1 MDRIR
6 DSKLLLNRDGSV
18 YHLNLKPEHISDIV
32 ITVGDPHRVFKVSQ
46 HFNDVDFEMNK
57 REYITHIGKYKG
69 KTVTVI
75 STGMGTDNIEI
86 LLMEL
91 DLLANFDLKKKQEKT
106 HSEKKRLKII
116 RLGTSVSLQ
125 DIPIGTSIYSKY
137 SIGLDSLMYF
147 YNYMPESF
155 ENEISE
161 ELQKFLEF
169 PFKPYVTKGS
179 DLLAGQFASDMLE
192 GNSITA
198 PGFYAPQGRQL
209 RLPLKDPK
217 FVNRFTHFHHKN
229 FWFTNFE
236 TETAAFYA
244 LGKLLGHEMLSINT
258 ITENRISNASSKN
271 PDEEMQSLI
280 IKVLDRL

>member
-1 MDRIR
+1 MSHVR

-18 YHLNLKPEHISDIV
+18 YHLNLKPEHISDII
-32 ITVGDPHRVFKVSQ
+32 ITVGDPHRVFRVSQ

-91 DLLANFDLKKKQEKT
+91 DLLANFDFKNQREKDVSERKK
-106 HSEKKRLKII
+106 LKII

-125 DIPIGTSIYSKY
+125 NIPIGTHLYSNY

-147 YNYMPESF
+147 YNYISSTF
-155 ENEISE
+155 ENEVAD
-161 ELQKFLEF
+161 ELQKFLNF
-169 PFKPYVTKGS
+169 PIKPYCTKGS
-179 DLLAGQFASDMLE
+179 DTLSQQFAFDMQE

-209 RLPLKDPK
+209 RLPLKYPK
-217 FVNRFTHFHHKN
+217 FVNDFIHFHYKD
-229 FWFTNFE
+229 FWLTNFE
-236 TETAAFYA
+236 METAAYYA
-244 LGKLLGHEMLSINT
+244 LGSLLGHEMLSVNT
-258 ITENRISNASSKN
+258 ITENRIINKSSRN
-271 PDEEMQSLI
+271 PDEELQSLI
-280 IKVLDRL
+280 KKVLDRL